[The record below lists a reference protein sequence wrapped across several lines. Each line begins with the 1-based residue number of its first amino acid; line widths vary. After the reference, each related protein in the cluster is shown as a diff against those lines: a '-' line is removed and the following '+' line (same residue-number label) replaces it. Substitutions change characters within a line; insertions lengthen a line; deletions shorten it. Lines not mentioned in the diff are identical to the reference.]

1 MSERLRIVLSAIRC
15 AFGLG
20 RRRNIS
26 PEARLHRAGFIK
38 LVIPPDV
45 VIDPACSILCSF
57 CVPGYPCNPHCH
69 VCRALETAEELER

>member
-1 MSERLRIVLSAIRC
+1 MTERLCRHC
-15 AFGLG
+15 
-20 RRRNIS
+20 
-26 PEARLHRAGFIK
+26 LHRAGFIK

-69 VCRALETAEELER
+69 VCRAFGPTGEFL